1 MPTKPGGTSQSMRT
15 IVITG
20 ASSGIGEALALEY
33 ASSGVTLAITGRNAE
48 RLEKVAKSCREKGA
62 AVVTAILDVCD
73 RAAMSAWLLE
83 LDRTSPVDLLIA
95 NAGMIAGSTADNAVE
110 DGEAGHALL
119 QTNILGAANTAQPLI
134 PTMMARRSGQIALMS
149 SIAAFVPLAHAP
161 SYSASKAALMNYGMS
176 LRDALRPHG
185 VKVSVICPGFVDTRM
200 SRSEAGPKPFLM
212 NADKAAKKIASGLAR
227 DREIIMFPWFFG
239 FITWVSGLLPSW
251 LRRAVSKPFEF
262 SVKEKKR

>member
-1 MPTKPGGTSQSMRT
+1 MRT

-33 ASSGVTLAITGRNAE
+33 ASKGVTLAITGRDAA
-48 RLEKVAKSCREKGA
+48 RLEAVAQSCRNKGA
-62 AVVTAILDVCD
+62 EVFTAILDVCD
-73 RAAMSAWLLE
+73 RTAMSAWLLE
-83 LDRTSPVDLLIA
+83 LDRKSPVELLIA
-95 NAGMIAGSTADNAVE
+95 NAGVIAGSVAENAIE
-110 DGEAGHALL
+110 DGDAGYALL
-119 QTNILGAANTAQPLI
+119 QTNILGTANSVQPLI
-134 PTMMARRSGQIALMS
+134 PAMMARNKGQIALMS

-185 VKVSVICPGFVDTRM
+185 VKVSVVCPGFVDTRM

-212 NADKAAKKIASGLAR
+212 NASKAAKKIVSGLAR

-239 FITWVSGLLPSW
+239 FITWLSGLLPSW
-251 LRRAVSKPFEF
+251 LRRAVSKPFAF

>member
-1 MPTKPGGTSQSMRT
+1 MRT

-33 ASSGVTLAITGRNAE
+33 ASGGVMLALAGRNVE
-48 RLEKVAKSCREKGA
+48 RLDVVAKSCRDKGA
-62 AVVTAILDVCD
+62 EVVTMVLDVRD
-73 RAAMSAWLLE
+73 RAAMSAWLLA
-83 LDRTSPVDLLIA
+83 LDRENPIELLIA
-95 NAGMIAGSTADNAVE
+95 NAGVIAGSAAENVVE
-110 DGEAGHALL
+110 DGEAGYELL
-119 QTNILGAANTAQPLI
+119 QTNILGAANTVQPLI
-134 PTMMARRSGQIALMS
+134 PAMMARKSGQIALVS
-149 SIAAFVPLAHAP
+149 SIAGFVPLAHAP
-161 SYSASKAALMNYGMS
+161 SYSASKAALLNYGIS

-200 SRSEAGPKPFLM
+200 SRAEAGPKPFLM
-212 NADKAAKKIASGLAR
+212 NASNAAKKIAVGLSQ

-262 SVKEKKR
+262 SVKDKKR